1 MSHSEGST
9 DRLYSSCKNLVT
21 LSTSKLPET
30 WFKACSSTV
39 FDSVTVWLI
48 HVKAKKD
55 INNWYWA
62 SNPVFYFI
70 QTAYFSLS
78 GLFHLCRYPTHLLL
92 WFLWGVTAY
101 IILLHVSVKRLI
113 PKVQIHVWKTKD
125 AWKTSQRVY
134 KQMYDL
140 DECIKRS
147 ERRNDLSPLYTGA
160 GERQTPRTRSG
171 WKHNISTPYDAEQN
185 GFGGGQR
192 ISSCAPSLAEWNNGT
207 VPSYQRA
214 TSERHLTEPLLM
226 TSHRC

>member
-1 MSHSEGST
+1 MNHLKNESRIQINCCKNYKCLKHDFKEPKYIFRASKPMSHSEGST

-55 INNWYWA
+55 INNGYWA

-125 AWKTSQRVY
+125 AWKTSQRV
-134 KQMYDL
+134 
-140 DECIKRS
+140 
-147 ERRNDLSPLYTGA
+147 
-160 GERQTPRTRSG
+160 
-171 WKHNISTPYDAEQN
+171 
-185 GFGGGQR
+185 
-192 ISSCAPSLAEWNNGT
+192 
-207 VPSYQRA
+207 
-214 TSERHLTEPLLM
+214 
-226 TSHRC
+226 